1 MSINSAY
8 FGSALKEKGTM
19 TEKEFSKLTRQELLE
34 LLLLQGQKQRQLEEQ
49 IAEMTEQIYILEQC
63 FNTKDRLIVELE
75 GYLDENDEQIAALK
89 KILSEKNSQIERMN
103 ACLEQ
108 MVKSP

>member
-1 MSINSAY
+1 M
-8 FGSALKEKGTM
+8 M
-19 TEKEFSKLTRQELLE
+19 EKELSELTRQELLE

-89 KILSEKNSQIERMN
+89 KNLSEKDSQIERMN